1 MINQLVLIEIVGLQ
15 FMLDFVLFLVFLP
28 VRNHAISAFSYGN
41 LCNTE
46 IHSKEMSLAPAP
58 VRNHTGRTYGIKWI
72 VEKFEK

>member
-46 IHSKEMSLAPAP
+46 IHSQEMSLVFLP
-58 VRNHTGRTYGIKWI
+58 VIKTYWRWRQYPMDT
-72 VEKFEK
+72 F

>member
-46 IHSKEMSLAPAP
+46 IHSKEMSLVFLP
-58 VRNHTGRTYGIKWI
+58 VIKPYWRRRQYQMDT
-72 VEKFEK
+72 F